1 MDIRL
6 RKSLVRFILFTVL
19 SGLGLTSMNLVY
31 AGASEVLPGSRA
43 ASLESCVIPDTDD
56 MRRNH
61 MELLFH
67 KRDLTMRQG
76 IRTRGDNEVSLN
88 GCIACHVA
96 KNDQGQYI
104 PVDEEGQF
112 CQTCHKRVAAKLDC
126 FDCHRTTPETN

>member
-1 MDIRL
+1 MNIRL
-6 RKSLVRFILFTVL
+6 SKSLARILLFSVL
-19 SGLGLTSMNLVY
+19 SGLGLSSMNLVY

-43 ASLESCVIPDTDD
+43 ADLDSCVIPDTAD

-76 IRTRGDNEVSLN
+76 IRTHGDNEVSLR
-88 GCIACHVA
+88 GCIACHAA
-96 KNDQGQYI
+96 KDDQGQYI
-104 PVDEEGQF
+104 PVNEEGQF
-112 CQTCHKRVAAKLDC
+112 CQTCHTRVAAKLDC